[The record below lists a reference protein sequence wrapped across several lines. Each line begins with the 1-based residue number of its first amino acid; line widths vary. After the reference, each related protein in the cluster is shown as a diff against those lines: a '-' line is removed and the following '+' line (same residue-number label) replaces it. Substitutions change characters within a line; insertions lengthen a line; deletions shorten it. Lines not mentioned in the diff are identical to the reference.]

1 MKNCLFL
8 LLVLSSCFSVSS
20 RAETIAASQQQ
31 IWTSPS
37 GGGSWPTGEQ
47 LCAQLAINNNLAQG
61 YQPGNNY
68 YYAPCGV
75 EGPGYN
81 GGGSNAY
88 GCKMSQPVN
97 SCWSRST
104 MYMNLG
110 AYGCPST
117 GGWTLSGSSCT
128 RPDCATGQTRDASGA
143 CVRDCN
149 SIKGTSYS
157 GYIPAGANPATV
169 CQDGCNATVVS
180 ATNQASVGGVQ
191 VIAGSFSYSGGSCTG
206 NNITGGTPPVC
217 PAGQCVGL
225 INGANSCF
233 TCSDINK
240 SATTYTAT
248 SDTTLKTTTYNAD
261 STTTTAVTDTTTGTT
276 SPSQTAPKSDQQT
289 YCEQNPTAVSCL
301 DTQNEPAP
309 VEPSLDTT
317 PTGASMFSSI
327 KDFVQIQPSNFSHV
341 SQCPTSSFDWNGRT
355 FVFNQH
361 CALVT
366 DHWAIL
372 STAMLTAW
380 TVLSLFVVLKA

>member
-1 MKNCLFL
+1 MKKYFFL
-8 LLVLSSCFSVSS
+8 LLALISFFSVSS
-20 RAETIAASQQQ
+20 FSETIPASSLYCDQSTPTACGDSVAAAAAAFAQSCASTIYNGVPSQCV
-31 IWTSPS
+31 ITSVVD
-37 GGGSWPTGEQ
+37 THFYYTLARQ
-47 LCAQLAINNNLAQG
+47 LSAPPAPMDVITQGPRYAVAQG
-61 YQPGNNY
+61 Y
-68 YYAPCGV
+68 
-75 EGPGYN
+75 
-81 GGGSNAY
+81 
-88 GCKMSQPVN
+88 
-97 SCWSRST
+97 SCPAGQ
-104 MYMNLG
+104 N
-110 AYGCPST
+110 
-117 GGWTLSGSSCT
+117 WTLSGSSCT
-128 RPDCATGQTRDASGA
+128 RVDCVAPATRLVDGTCG
-143 CVRDCN
+143 RDCN
-149 SIKGTSYS
+149 SIKGSSYS
-157 GYIPAGANPATV
+157 GYIPAGSNPATV

-180 ATNQASVGGVQ
+180 ASNQASVGGVQ

-206 NNITGGTPPVC
+206 NDITGGTPPVC

-248 SDTTLKTTTYNAD
+248 SDTTFKTTTYNAD
-261 STTTTAVTDTTTGTT
+261 STTTTAVTDTSTGTT
-276 SPSQTAPKSDQQT
+276 SPSQAAPKSDQQT

-317 PTGASMFSSI
+317 PTGASIFSGI
-327 KDFVQIQPSNFSHV
+327 KDYVQIQPSNFSHV
-341 SQCPTSSFDWNGRT
+341 SQCPISSFDWNGRT